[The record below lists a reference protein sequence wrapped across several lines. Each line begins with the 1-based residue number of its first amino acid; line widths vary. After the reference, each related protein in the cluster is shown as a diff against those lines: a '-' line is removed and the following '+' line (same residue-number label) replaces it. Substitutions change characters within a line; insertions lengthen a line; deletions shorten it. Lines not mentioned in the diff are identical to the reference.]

1 MPNLESG
8 LTILE
13 LVVVIA
19 IISLLGIVSIP
30 ALRSFNNNQQLDN
43 TVLDFKN
50 DLRAAQS
57 KAASS
62 IKCSDNTPSVKWI
75 VHISSA
81 TQYQTIPS
89 CDSGGGIIIDDTTI
103 STVNLPPDI
112 TIFSTGC
119 TPIGNTYLIFEKQIV
134 TIACSADGSNSINSA
149 TIIFKSNK
157 VTTSKNLN
165 INQGGVFSD

>member
-1 MPNLESG
+1 MPKSEIG

-19 IISLLGIVSIP
+19 IISLLGIISIP

-50 DLRAAQS
+50 ALRSAQS

-62 IKCSDNTPSVKWI
+62 IKCSDNKPSVKWVI
-75 VHISSA
+75 RISSA
-81 TQYQTIPS
+81 TQYQTIPY
-89 CDSGGGIIIDDTTI
+89 CDTGDGTIGTDPTTL
-103 STVNLPPDI
+103 TVNLPSDI
-112 TIFSTGC
+112 TIYSTGC
-119 TPIGNTYLIFEKQIV
+119 TLIPNTDIVFQKQIT
-134 TIACSADGSNSINSA
+134 TISCSDLSTPSNT

-157 VTTSKNLN
+157 VTTAKNLN